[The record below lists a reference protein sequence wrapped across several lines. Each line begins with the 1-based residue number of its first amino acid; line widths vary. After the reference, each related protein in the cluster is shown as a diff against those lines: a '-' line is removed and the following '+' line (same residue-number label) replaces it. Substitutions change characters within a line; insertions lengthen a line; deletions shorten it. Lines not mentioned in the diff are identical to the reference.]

1 MSTVPARRPFRR
13 RLLRF
18 AGLVLAWALG
28 ALFTV
33 AVGDALYSST
43 LPALRPWHT
52 IELRSEFDA
61 GQAGGGYGW
70 DDWLAQEAR
79 LFDEV
84 RALRA
89 AHFDPAQ
96 DSPISRFAPDGG
108 PYAARLARDWNRSFS
123 IRATDERAV
132 ALLLHGLSDAPYTMR
147 GIAGALVE
155 HGVSVYGLRLPG
167 HGTLP
172 SGLDAASW
180 QDWLAAVEIAVRH
193 VRREHPDRPFYIVGY
208 STGATLALK
217 FSADAVG
224 RNRLDLLPRR
234 LLLVSPALGVSPF
247 APLANVQRLVSRWG
261 VAPKARWANVGP
273 ELDPYKYESFA
284 KNAGAQ
290 VASLIRALFADL
302 ERMDRDGSIGR
313 LPPVTG
319 FQSVVDATVSTADL
333 AGRFYGLLRGGTS
346 ELVLFD
352 VNRRA
357 DVAPLLA
364 FSPKAVVAAFERS
377 PRRDYRLTVLGNAE
391 GGPTLTERSLPSGA
405 SRPLERPL
413 AAAWPDDVYSLSH
426 VALPFPPDDPLY
438 ALRSGRAADGLPS
451 LGALA
456 MRGERG
462 ALAIGAADQLRLR
475 SNPFFDEMVGRMR
488 AAIDADLAPR

>member
-1 MSTVPARRPFRR
+1 MSSVPARRPIRR
-13 RLLRF
+13 RVLRF

-33 AVGDALYSST
+33 AVGDALYSTT
-43 LPALRPWHT
+43 LPPLRPWHT
-52 IELRSEFDA
+52 TTLEHEFEASD
-61 GQAGGGYGW
+61 AGGGYGW
-70 DDWLAQEAR
+70 NDWMAQEAR
-79 LFDEV
+79 LFDAV

-89 AHFDPAQ
+89 AQHDPERDGAV
-96 DSPISRFAPDGG
+96 SRFAPDGG
-108 PYAARLARDWNRSFS
+108 PYAARVAQDWNRTYLR
-123 IRATDERAV
+123 RATEERAV
-132 ALLLHGLSDAPYTMR
+132 ALLLHGLSDSPYSTR
-147 GIAGALVE
+147 GIAEAL
-155 HGVSVYGLRLPG
+155 HARGVSVYGLRLPG

-172 SGLDAASW
+172 SGLDAADW
-180 QDWLAAVEIAVRH
+180 EDWLAAVEMAVRH
-193 VRREHPDRPFYIVGY
+193 VRREHPDTPFFMVGY

-234 LLLVSPALGVSPF
+234 MLLMSPALGVSPF

-261 VAPKARWANVGP
+261 LAPKARWASIGP
-273 ELDPYKYESFA
+273 EFDPFKYESFA

-290 VASLIRALFADL
+290 VASLIRTLLADL

-364 FSPKAVVAAFERS
+364 FSPKAVLAAFERA
-377 PRRDYRLTVLGNAE
+377 PRRDYRLTVLGNEDGAA
-391 GGPTLTERSLPSGA
+391 TLTERTWAPGSTRPDV
-405 SRPLERPL
+405 RPLDL
-413 AAAWPDDVYSLSH
+413 VWPDEVYSLSH

-438 ALRSGRAADGLPS
+438 GLREGRGADGLPS

-456 MRGERG
+456 WRGERG

-475 SNPFFDEMVGRMR
+475 SNPFFDDMVARML
-488 AAIDADLAPR
+488 AAIDGEIGAR